1 MAEGVDGSTVS
12 SDKYS
17 SSRLSRSLQM
27 TNDYYNDPFC
37 EICSKTR
44 SRNHKPDG
52 FCNDCVKFLCED
64 CLTVHKELLGTRGHV
79 IRRGDDM
86 PKSMAD
92 KPPKY
97 EFCEK
102 HKLSRKDQFCDEHK
116 VLLCYQCALR
126 THLGCPVKSVDDAA
140 KAVPS
145 SEIDSLYDKV
155 SDFKA
160 ILSSVVAQIDLN
172 STELG
177 KQKEDALKDA
187 DDIKNKVIDKINEL
201 FKDMKSET
209 KSKYKTYTADVD
221 RDRQKIKDILE
232 NLECTLDDIDTIK
245 GKSFDTKAF
254 LKKLEI
260 LQIIKQ
266 CKTDANNL
274 YPATTSMKMAFFQ
287 DKLINEFLNS
297 TTKMGSISIATGRP
311 QLPIS
316 LPEISFPSSPAQPP
330 ALSQGRTDRAQ
341 TGISGQT
348 GRTTKPLSEI
358 KAKKLTD
365 YNIKLNGDGGCRITG
380 IAITND
386 GRRLL
391 ADCWNSS
398 IKLFSQ
404 YMTSV
409 STLSLPTKPWDIAVT
424 GDGEAVVS
432 CENEPKLLILG
443 ISDGTISIKRTV
455 ILCFEVSGIT
465 PYKDK
470 LIVTCPYTSPPS
482 VKLIDLTG
490 RVYWSTDTDQKRSTF
505 FTRIFRNPN
514 FFHTPLYVT
523 CYDDEDSAAVIVS
536 DWGNHTLTVLNA
548 ETGDV
553 ITRRQVDSKGP
564 KGVTNDTV
572 GNIYVCYWYTNE
584 VAVLSEDLLEE
595 KILMSGRDRLSWFP
609 LYRRPQAIVY
619 DSVDH
624 QLLMS
629 YGEYVSCFKLE

>member
-17 SSRLSRSLQM
+17 SSRLSHSLHM

-44 SRNHKPDG
+44 SQNHKPDG
-52 FCNDCVKFLCED
+52 FCNNCVQFLCED
-64 CLTVHKELLGTRGHV
+64 CLTVHKELQGARNHV

-102 HKLSRKDQFCDEHK
+102 HKQRRKDQFCDEHK
-116 VLLCYQCALR
+116 VLLCHQCALR
-126 THLGCPVKSVDDAA
+126 THRRCPVKSVDDAA
-140 KAVPS
+140 KTVSS

-160 ILSSVVAQIDLN
+160 SLSSVVTQIDLN
-172 STELG
+172 SSELG
-177 KQKEDALKDA
+177 KQKEDTLKDA

-209 KSKYKTYTADVD
+209 ESRYKTYTADVD

-260 LQIIKQ
+260 LQIIEE

-274 YPATTSMKMAFFQ
+274 YPATTSMKMAFFP
-287 DKLINEFLNS
+287 DKWINEFLTLNN
-297 TTKMGSISIATGRP
+297 KMGSISIVTGLP
-311 QLPIS
+311 QL
-316 LPEISFPSSPAQPP
+316 SPAQPP
-330 ALSQGRTDRAQ
+330 ALPQGRTDRAQ
-341 TGISGQT
+341 TGISGQA

-365 YNIKLNGDGGCRITG
+365 YNIKLNGDGGCWITG

-391 ADCWNSS
+391 ADCGNSS

-409 STLSLPTKPWDIAVT
+409 STLSLPTEPCDIAVT

-443 ISDGTISIKRTV
+443 ISDGKLSIKSTV
-455 ILCFEVSGIT
+455 KLCFKVYGIT

-470 LIVTCPYTSPPS
+470 LIATCPSTKPPS

-505 FTRIFRNPN
+505 FTRIFHNPN
-514 FFHTPLYVT
+514 FFHTPWYVT
-523 CYDDEDSAAVIVS
+523 CYDDKDSAAVIVS
-536 DWGNHTLTVLNA
+536 DSNNDTLTLLNA
-548 ETGDV
+548 DTGDV
-553 ITRRQVDSKGP
+553 ITRRQVDRKGP
-564 KGVTNDTV
+564 KGVTTNTV
-572 GNIYVCYWYTNE
+572 GNIYVRYYNTDE
-584 VAVLSEDLLEE
+584 VAVLSKDLSKE
-595 KILMSGRDRLSWFP
+595 KILLFGNDVLSWF
-609 LYRRPQAIVY
+609 PQAIVY

-624 QLLMS
+624 QLLIS
-629 YGEYVSCFKLE
+629 YCNCVSCFKLE